1 MFGGGIILLKR
12 VIEFF
17 RVLGEL
23 RYLIPV
29 MRYKF
34 PDPEDSASLAHT
46 FQDTTNR
53 FAERPFLYF
62 EDEMWTYADTNK
74 AANIL
79 ATYLTS
85 TGVKHGDRIVLFMEN
100 RPSFVISLLALNKI
114 GAIAVLINTSLT
126 GDPLIHCINSSD
138 SVKCIVGA
146 EQADALEDVLDQI
159 NITKQEDF
167 LWSKDTDQY
176 SLPDWAI
183 DLQAQLDNSNDKN
196 LDETDSVKAKDVACY
211 IFTSGTTGVPKAAI
225 CPNQK
230 LIAASI
236 NIKMAGYRINEKD
249 CMHNSLPLYHS
260 TGLMLGLCAV
270 VQAGASTFIKRKF
283 SATSFWDEVQKYNT
297 TALVYI
303 GELCRYLANSEPRQA
318 EQNNPLKVMVGNGL
332 RPDVWDT
339 FKDRFQVNR
348 IVEIY
353 GASEGNALFMNL
365 LNKNKTIGMT
375 NADVALIE
383 YDVAED
389 EVLKT
394 DDGFCKRILNHDP
407 GLLIVRIGPNAV
419 FNGYTDAQATEKKIL
434 RNVFDEG
441 DAWFNTGDLIKTV
454 DVGYSLGKTHYQFVD
469 RIGDT
474 FRWKSEN
481 VSTNEV
487 GEILNGYKDV
497 NMSNVY
503 GVQIPG
509 CEGRAG
515 MAAFS
520 LEDAESFDWQAFSD
534 YVENSLPK
542 YARPLFIRI
551 IQEMDTTGTFKLK
564 KNDLRNEA
572 FDIGKVSDP
581 IYCLKPNS
589 SNYVALDN
597 EWLQTINSEQ
607 AGY

>member
-12 VIEFF
+12 VTEFF

-34 PDPEDSASLAHT
+34 PDPDDPASLAHT

-138 SVKCIVGA
+138 SIKCIVGA

-196 LDETDSVKAKDVACY
+196 LDETNSVKAKDVACY

-520 LEDAESFDWQAFSD
+520 LEDAENFDWQAFSD

>member
-1 MFGGGIILLKR
+1 MFNKIK
-12 VIEFF
+12 EFF

-29 MRYKF
+29 LRYKF
-34 PDPEDSASLAHT
+34 PDPDDHASLAHS
-46 FQDTTNR
+46 FQDTTEK
-53 FAERPFLYF
+53 FSDRPFLHF
-62 EDEMWTYADTNK
+62 EDETWTYAQINK
-74 AANIL
+74 SANSL
-79 ATYLTS
+79 ARYLVS
-85 TGVKHGDRIVLFMEN
+85 TGVKHGDRVVMFMEN

-114 GAIAVLINTSLT
+114 GTIAVLINTSLT
-126 GDPLIHCINSSD
+126 GDPLVHCINSSD
-138 SVKCIVGA
+138 STKCIVGA
-146 EQADALEDVLDQI
+146 ERAKPFEDVLDQI
-159 NITKQEDF
+159 NITKQEDL
-167 LWSKDTDQY
+167 LWVEDTSNY
-176 SLPDWAI
+176 SLPEWAI
-183 DLQAQLDNSNDKN
+183 DLKANIDSSQNENLEETNSI
-196 LDETDSVKAKDVACY
+196 KAKDVACF

-230 LIAASI
+230 LMAASI
-236 NIKMAGYRINEKD
+236 NIKMAGYRIDETD

-270 VQAGASTFIKRKF
+270 IHAGASTFIKRKF
-283 SATSFWDEVQKYNT
+283 SASSFWEEVQKHNT

-303 GELCRYLANSEPRQA
+303 GELCRYLANQDPIQA
-318 EQNNPLKVMVGNGL
+318 ELNNPLKVMVGNGL

-339 FKDRFQVNR
+339 FKDRFGVNR

-365 LNKNKTIGMT
+365 LNKDKTIGMT
-375 NADVALIE
+375 SADVVLIE

-389 EVLKT
+389 EILKS
-394 DDGFCKRILNHDP
+394 DDGFCRKIINHDP
-407 GLLIVRIGPNAV
+407 GLLIIKIGPNAV

-434 RNVFDEG
+434 RDVFEEG
-441 DAWFNTGDLIKTV
+441 DAWFNTGDLIRTV

-469 RIGDT
+469 RVGDT

-487 GEILNGYKDV
+487 GEILNGFKDV

-503 GVQIPG
+503 GVKIPG

-520 LEDAESFDWQAFSD
+520 LDDVNSFDWDGFSD
-534 YVENSLPK
+534 YVESSLPK

-572 FDIGKVSDP
+572 FDIGKVTDP
-581 IYCLKPNS
+581 VYCLKPNS
-589 SNYVALDN
+589 SNYEALDD

>member
-12 VIEFF
+12 VTEFF

-34 PDPEDSASLAHT
+34 PDPDDPASLAHT

-138 SVKCIVGA
+138 SIKCIVGA

-196 LDETDSVKAKDVACY
+196 LDETNSVKAKDVACY

-394 DDGFCKRILNHDP
+394 DDGFCKRVLNHDP

-520 LEDAESFDWQAFSD
+520 LEDAENFDWQAFSD

>member
-1 MFGGGIILLKR
+1 MFNKIK
-12 VIEFF
+12 EFF

-29 MRYKF
+29 LRYKF
-34 PDPEDSASLAHT
+34 PDPDDHASLAHS
-46 FQDTTNR
+46 FQDTTEK
-53 FAERPFLYF
+53 FSDRPFLHF
-62 EDEMWTYADTNK
+62 EDETWTYAQINK
-74 AANIL
+74 SANSL
-79 ATYLTS
+79 ARYLVS
-85 TGVKHGDRIVLFMEN
+85 TGVKHGDRVVMFMEN

-114 GAIAVLINTSLT
+114 GTIAVLINTSLT
-126 GDPLIHCINSSD
+126 GDPLVHCINSSD
-138 SVKCIVGA
+138 STKCIVGA
-146 EQADALEDVLDQI
+146 ERAKPFEDVLDQI
-159 NITKQEDF
+159 NITKQEDL
-167 LWSKDTDQY
+167 LWVEDTSNY
-176 SLPDWAI
+176 SLPEWAI
-183 DLQAQLDNSNDKN
+183 DLKANIDSSQNENLEETNSI
-196 LDETDSVKAKDVACY
+196 KAKDVACF

-230 LIAASI
+230 LMAASI
-236 NIKMAGYRINEKD
+236 NIKMAGYRIDETD

-270 VQAGASTFIKRKF
+270 IHAGASTFIKRKF
-283 SATSFWDEVQKYNT
+283 SASSFWEEVQKHNT

-303 GELCRYLANSEPRQA
+303 GELCRYLANQDPIQA
-318 EQNNPLKVMVGNGL
+318 ELNNPLKVMVGNGL

-339 FKDRFQVNR
+339 FKDRFGVDR

-365 LNKNKTIGMT
+365 LNKDKTIGMT
-375 NADVALIE
+375 NADVTLIE

-389 EVLKT
+389 EILKN
-394 DDGFCKRILNHDP
+394 DNGFCRKVINHDP
-407 GLLIVRIGPNAV
+407 GLLIIRIGPNAV

-434 RNVFDEG
+434 RDVFEEG

-469 RIGDT
+469 RVGDT

-503 GVQIPG
+503 GVQIPS

-520 LEDAESFDWQAFSD
+520 LEDADNFNWQEFSE
-534 YVENSLPK
+534 YVENNLPK
-542 YARPLFIRI
+542 YARPVFIRI

-564 KNDLRNEA
+564 KNELREEA
-572 FDIGKVSDP
+572 FDLNTVNDKV
-581 IYCLKPNS
+581 YCLKPS
-589 SNYVALDN
+589 STTYEVLDHD
-597 EWLQTINSEQ
+597 WLQKINTQQ

>member
-1 MFGGGIILLKR
+1 LFNKIK
-12 VIEFF
+12 EFF
-17 RVLGEL
+17 RVIGEL

-29 MRYKF
+29 LRYKF
-34 PDPEDSASLAHT
+34 PDPDDHASLAHS
-46 FQDTTNR
+46 FQDTTEK
-53 FAERPFLYF
+53 FSDRPFLHF
-62 EDEMWTYADTNK
+62 EDETWTYAQINK
-74 AANIL
+74 AANSL
-79 ATYLTS
+79 ARYFVA
-85 TGVKHGDRIVLFMEN
+85 TGVKHGDRVVMFMEN

-126 GDPLIHCINSSD
+126 GDPLVHCINSSD
-138 SVKCIVGA
+138 SIKCIVGA
-146 EQADALEDVLDQI
+146 ERAKPLEDVLDQI
-159 NITKQEDF
+159 NITKQEDL
-167 LWSKDTDQY
+167 LWVEDTPNY
-176 SLPDWAI
+176 SLPEWAI
-183 DLQAQLDNSNDKN
+183 DLKAKIDSSKDEN
-196 LDETDSVKAKDVACY
+196 LEETNSVKAKDVACF

-230 LIAASI
+230 LMAASI
-236 NIKMAGYRINEKD
+236 NIKMAGYRIDETD

-270 VQAGASTFIKRKF
+270 IQAGASTFIKRKF
-283 SATSFWDEVQKYNT
+283 SASSFWEEVQKHNT

-303 GELCRYLANSEPRQA
+303 GELCRYLANQDPTQA
-318 EQNNPLKVMVGNGL
+318 ELNNPLKVMVGNGL

-339 FKDRFQVNR
+339 FKDRFGVNR
-348 IVEIY
+348 IIEIY

-365 LNKNKTIGMT
+365 LNKDKTIGMT
-375 NADVALIE
+375 SADVVLIE

-389 EVLKT
+389 EILKS
-394 DDGFCKRILNHDP
+394 DDGFCRKIINHDP
-407 GLLIVRIGPNAV
+407 GLLIIKIGPNAV

-434 RNVFDEG
+434 RDVFEEG
-441 DAWFNTGDLIKTV
+441 DAWFNTGDLIRTV

-469 RIGDT
+469 RVGDT

-487 GEILNGYKDV
+487 GEILNGFKDV

-503 GVQIPG
+503 GVKIPG

-520 LEDAESFDWQAFSD
+520 LDDANSFDWDGFSD
-534 YVENSLPK
+534 YVQSSLPK

-572 FDIGKVSDP
+572 FDVSKVTDAV
-581 IYCLKPNS
+581 YCLKPNS
-589 SNYVALDN
+589 SNYEVLDN
-597 EWLQTINSEQ
+597 GWLQTINSEK

>member
-34 PDPEDSASLAHT
+34 PDPDDPASLAHT

-196 LDETDSVKAKDVACY
+196 LDETNSVKAKDVACY

-318 EQNNPLKVMVGNGL
+318 EQNNPLEVMVGNGL

-520 LEDAESFDWQAFSD
+520 LEDAETFDWQAFSD

>member
-1 MFGGGIILLKR
+1 MFNKIK
-12 VIEFF
+12 EFF

-29 MRYKF
+29 LRYKF
-34 PDPEDSASLAHT
+34 PDPDDQASLAHS
-46 FQDTTNR
+46 FQDTTEK
-53 FAERPFLYF
+53 FSDRPFLHF
-62 EDEMWTYADTNK
+62 ENETWTYAQINK
-74 AANIL
+74 AANSL
-79 ATYLTS
+79 ARYFVA
-85 TGVKHGDRIVLFMEN
+85 TGVKHGDRVVMFMEN

-126 GDPLIHCINSSD
+126 GDPLVHCINSSD
-138 SVKCIVGA
+138 SIKCIVGA
-146 EQADALEDVLDQI
+146 ERAKPLEDVLDQI
-159 NITKQEDF
+159 NITKQEDL
-167 LWSKDTDQY
+167 LWVEDTPNY
-176 SLPDWAI
+176 SLPEWAI
-183 DLQAQLDNSNDKN
+183 DLKAKIDSSKDEN
-196 LDETDSVKAKDVACY
+196 LEETNSVKAKDVACF

-230 LIAASI
+230 LMAASI
-236 NIKMAGYRINEKD
+236 NIKMAGYRIDETD

-270 VQAGASTFIKRKF
+270 IQAGASTFIKRKF
-283 SATSFWDEVQKYNT
+283 SASSFWEEVQKHNT

-303 GELCRYLANSEPRQA
+303 GELCRYLANQDHTQA
-318 EQNNPLKVMVGNGL
+318 ELNNPLKVMVGNGL

-339 FKDRFQVNR
+339 FKDRFGVNR

-365 LNKNKTIGMT
+365 LNKDKTIGMT
-375 NADVALIE
+375 SADVVLIE
-383 YDVAED
+383 YDIAED
-389 EVLKT
+389 EILKS
-394 DDGFCKRILNHDP
+394 DDGFCRKIINHDP
-407 GLLIVRIGPNAV
+407 GLLIIRIGPNAV

-434 RNVFDEG
+434 RDVFEEG
-441 DAWFNTGDLIKTV
+441 DAWFNTGDLIRTV

-469 RIGDT
+469 RVGDT

-487 GEILNGYKDV
+487 GEILNGFKDV

-503 GVQIPG
+503 GVKIPG

-520 LEDAESFDWQAFSD
+520 LDDANSFDWDGFSD
-534 YVENSLPK
+534 YVESSLPK

-572 FDIGKVSDP
+572 FDIGKVTDTV
-581 IYCLKPNS
+581 YCLKPNS
-589 SNYVALDN
+589 SNYEALDDA
-597 EWLQTINSEQ
+597 WLQTINSEQ

>member
-146 EQADALEDVLDQI
+146 EQAYALEDVLDQI

-230 LIAASI
+230 LIAASV

>member
-1 MFGGGIILLKR
+1 M
-12 VIEFF
+12 
-17 RVLGEL
+17 
-23 RYLIPV
+23 
-29 MRYKF
+29 
-34 PDPEDSASLAHT
+34 
-46 FQDTTNR
+46 
-53 FAERPFLYF
+53 
-62 EDEMWTYADTNK
+62 
-74 AANIL
+74 
-79 ATYLTS
+79 
-85 TGVKHGDRIVLFMEN
+85 
-100 RPSFVISLLALNKI
+100 
-114 GAIAVLINTSLT
+114 
-126 GDPLIHCINSSD
+126 
-138 SVKCIVGA
+138 
-146 EQADALEDVLDQI
+146 EDVLDQI
-159 NITKQEDF
+159 NVVKPEDF
-167 LWSKDTDQY
+167 LWVKDTPNY

-183 DLQAQLDNSNDKN
+183 DLKAQIDFADDQD
-196 LDETDSVKAKDVACY
+196 LDETNSVKAKDVACY

-230 LIAASI
+230 LMAASI
-236 NIKMAGYRINEKD
+236 NIKMAGYRINETD

-270 VQAGASTFIKRKF
+270 IQAGASTFIKRKF
-283 SATSFWDEVQKYNT
+283 SASSFWEEVQQYNT

-303 GELCRYLANSEPRQA
+303 GELCRYLANHEPSPA
-318 EQNNPLKVMVGNGL
+318 ELDNPLKVMVGNGL

-339 FKDRFQVNR
+339 FKDRFGVNR

-389 EVLKT
+389 IILKG
-394 DDGFCKRILNHDP
+394 DDGFCKKIINYDP

-419 FNGYTDAQATEKKIL
+419 FNGYTDAQATEKKIV
-434 RNVFDEG
+434 RDVFEEG

-454 DVGYSLGKTHYQFVD
+454 DVGYALGKIHYQFVD
-469 RIGDT
+469 RVGDT

-487 GEILNGYKDV
+487 GEILNGFQDV

-503 GVQIPG
+503 GVKIPG

-520 LEDAESFDWQAFSD
+520 LDNAEQFDWQAFSN
-534 YVENSLPK
+534 YVETSLPK

-564 KNDLRNEA
+564 KNDLRSEA
-572 FDIGKVSDP
+572 FDIDKVSDM
-581 IYCLKPNS
+581 IFCMKPNS
-589 SNYVALDN
+589 SYYEVLDSD
-597 EWLQTINSEQ
+597 WLQTINSEQ

>member
-1 MFGGGIILLKR
+1 LFNKIK
-12 VIEFF
+12 EFF

-29 MRYKF
+29 LRYKF
-34 PDPEDSASLAHT
+34 PDPDDQASLAHS
-46 FQDTTNR
+46 FQDTTEK
-53 FAERPFLYF
+53 FSDRPFLHF
-62 EDEMWTYADTNK
+62 ENETWTYAQINK
-74 AANIL
+74 AANSL
-79 ATYLTS
+79 ARYFVA
-85 TGVKHGDRIVLFMEN
+85 TGVKHGDRVVMFMEN

-126 GDPLIHCINSSD
+126 GDPLVHCINSSD
-138 SVKCIVGA
+138 SIKCIVGA
-146 EQADALEDVLDQI
+146 ERAKPLEDVLDQI
-159 NITKQEDF
+159 NITKQEDL
-167 LWSKDTDQY
+167 LWVEDTPNY
-176 SLPDWAI
+176 SLPEWAI
-183 DLQAQLDNSNDKN
+183 DLKAKIDSSKDEN
-196 LDETDSVKAKDVACY
+196 LEETNFVKAKDVACF

-230 LIAASI
+230 LMAASI
-236 NIKMAGYRINEKD
+236 NIKMAGYRIDETD

-270 VQAGASTFIKRKF
+270 IQAGASTFIKRKF
-283 SATSFWDEVQKYNT
+283 SASSFWEEVQKHNT

-303 GELCRYLANSEPRQA
+303 GELCRYLANQDSTQA
-318 EQNNPLKVMVGNGL
+318 ELNNPLKVMVGNGL

-339 FKDRFQVNR
+339 FKDRFGVNR

-365 LNKNKTIGMT
+365 LNKDKTIGMT
-375 NADVALIE
+375 SADVVLIE
-383 YDVAED
+383 YDIAED
-389 EVLKT
+389 EILKS
-394 DDGFCKRILNHDP
+394 DDGFCRKIINHDP
-407 GLLIVRIGPNAV
+407 GLLIIKIGPNAV

-434 RNVFDEG
+434 RDVFEKG
-441 DAWFNTGDLIKTV
+441 DAWFNTGDLIRTV

-469 RIGDT
+469 RVGDT

-487 GEILNGYKDV
+487 GEILNGFKDV

-503 GVQIPG
+503 GVKIPG

-515 MAAFS
+515 MAAFN
-520 LEDAESFDWQAFSD
+520 LDDADSFDWKGFSD

-572 FDIGKVSDP
+572 FDIGKVTDTV
-581 IYCLKPNS
+581 YCLKPNS
-589 SNYVALDN
+589 SNYEALDD

>member
-34 PDPEDSASLAHT
+34 PDPDDPASLAHT

-138 SVKCIVGA
+138 SIKCIVGA

-196 LDETDSVKAKDVACY
+196 LDETNSVKAKDVACY

-520 LEDAESFDWQAFSD
+520 LEDAKTFDWQAFSD

>member
-1 MFGGGIILLKR
+1 MLKK

-34 PDPEDSASLAHT
+34 PDPEDPASLAHT
-46 FQDTTNR
+46 FQATSNK

-62 EDEMWTYADTNK
+62 EDEMWTYDDSNK

-79 ATYLTS
+79 STYLIS

-138 SVKCIVGA
+138 SIKCIVGA

-196 LDETDSVKAKDVACY
+196 LDETNSVKAKDVACY

-303 GELCRYLANSEPRQA
+303 GELCRYLANLEPRKA

-389 EVLKT
+389 EVLKSN
-394 DDGFCKRILNHDP
+394 DGFCKRILNHDP

-434 RNVFDEG
+434 RNVFDKG

-454 DVGYSLGKTHYQFVD
+454 DVGYALGKTHYQFVD

-487 GEILNGYKDV
+487 GEILNGFKDV

-520 LEDAESFDWQAFSD
+520 LDDSESFDWQAFSN

-572 FDIGKVSDP
+572 FDISKVADP

>member
-34 PDPEDSASLAHT
+34 PDPDDSASLAHT

-138 SVKCIVGA
+138 SIKCIVGA

-196 LDETDSVKAKDVACY
+196 LDETNSVKAKDVACY

-520 LEDAESFDWQAFSD
+520 LEDAETFDWQAFSD

>member
-1 MFGGGIILLKR
+1 MFNQIK
-12 VIEFF
+12 EFF
-17 RVLGEL
+17 RVIGEL

-29 MRYKF
+29 LRYKF
-34 PDPEDSASLAHT
+34 PDPEDNASLAHT
-46 FQDTTNR
+46 FQATTEK
-53 FAERPFLYF
+53 FSERSFLYF
-62 EDEMWTYADTNK
+62 ENEMWTYGHTNK
-74 AANIL
+74 AANSL
-79 ATYLTS
+79 ARYLVS
-85 TGVKHGDRIVLFMEN
+85 TGVKHGDRVVLFMEN
-100 RPSFVISLLALNKI
+100 RPSFVIALLALNKI

-126 GDPLIHCINSSD
+126 GDPLVHCINSSD

-146 EQADALEDVLDQI
+146 ERVDALEDVLDQI
-159 NITKQEDF
+159 NITQQEDF
-167 LWSKDTDQY
+167 LWAEDTAEF

-183 DLQAQLDNSNDKN
+183 DLKTQLN
-196 LDETDSVKAKDVACY
+196 LSDDHNLEETNAVKAKDVACY

-236 NIKMAGYRINEKD
+236 NIKMAGYRIDETD

-270 VQAGASTFIKRKF
+270 IQAGASTFIKRKF
-283 SATSFWDEVQKYNT
+283 SASTFWDEVKQYNT

-303 GELCRYLANSEPRQA
+303 GELCRYLANTEPTPA

-332 RPDVWDT
+332 RPDVWDI
-339 FKDRFQVNR
+339 FKDRFGVDR

-365 LNKNKTIGMT
+365 LNKDKTIGMT
-375 NADVALIE
+375 NAQVALIE

-389 EVLKT
+389 KIIKNE
-394 DDGFCKRILNHDP
+394 DGTCKKITAHDP
-407 GLLIVRIGPNAV
+407 GLLIVFISPNAV

-434 RNVFDEG
+434 RDVFEKG

-454 DVGYSLGKTHYQFVD
+454 DVGYALGKVHYQFVD

-474 FRWKSEN
+474 FRWRSEN

-503 GVQIPG
+503 GVKVPG

-515 MAAFS
+515 MAAIS
-520 LEDAESFDWQAFSD
+520 LENAEMFNWQEFSN
-534 YVENSLPK
+534 YVENNLPK
-542 YARPLFIRI
+542 YARPVFIRI

-564 KNDLRNEA
+564 KNDLRDEA
-572 FDIGKVSDP
+572 FDLSKVSDKV
-581 IYCLKPNS
+581 YCLKPNS
-589 SNYVALDN
+589 SEYVALDS
-597 EWLQTINSEQ
+597 EWLEVINSEQ

>member
-1 MFGGGIILLKR
+1 MFKK

-34 PDPEDSASLAHT
+34 PDPEDPGSLAHM
-46 FQDTTNR
+46 FQAATEK
-53 FAERPFLYF
+53 FSERPFLFF
-62 EDEMWTYADTNK
+62 EDEMWTYDHTNK
-74 AANIL
+74 AANSL
-79 ATYLTS
+79 ARYLVS
-85 TGVKHGDRIVLFMEN
+85 TGVKHGDRVVLFMEN
-100 RPSFVISLLALNKI
+100 RPSFLISLLALNKI

-138 SVKCIVGA
+138 AVKCIVGA
-146 EQADALEDVLDQI
+146 ERAEPLEDVLNQI

-167 LWSKDTDQY
+167 LWAEDTDQY

-183 DLQAQLDNSNDKN
+183 DLKAQLDLSDDEN
-196 LDETDSVKAKDVACY
+196 LEETNEVRIKDVACY

-230 LIAASI
+230 LMAASV
-236 NIKMAGYRINEKD
+236 NIKIAGYRINETD

-260 TGLMLGLCAV
+260 TGLMLGICAV
-270 VQAGASTFIKRKF
+270 IQAGASTFIKRKF
-283 SATSFWDEVQKYNT
+283 SASSFWDEVQQYNT

-303 GELCRYLANSEPRQA
+303 GELCRYLANTETVPA

-332 RPDVWDT
+332 RPDVWDI
-339 FKDRFQVNR
+339 FKDRFGVDR

-365 LNKNKTIGMT
+365 LNKDKTIGMT
-375 NADVALIE
+375 NAQVALIE

-389 EVLKT
+389 KIIKNE
-394 DDGFCKRILNHDP
+394 DGTCKKITNHDP
-407 GLLIVRIGPNAV
+407 GLLIVFISPNSV

-434 RNVFDEG
+434 RDVFEEG

-454 DVGYSLGKTHYQFVD
+454 DVGYALGKTHYQFVD
-469 RIGDT
+469 RVGDT

-487 GEILNGYKDV
+487 GEILNGFKDV

-503 GVQIPG
+503 GVEIPG

-520 LEDAESFDWQAFSD
+520 LEDASSFDWNAFSEHVD
-534 YVENSLPK
+534 NSLPK

-551 IQEMDTTGTFKLK
+551 IEEMDTTGTFKLK

-572 FDIGKVSDP
+572 FNIDKVTDQ

-589 SNYVALDN
+589 SNYEVLDK

>member
-34 PDPEDSASLAHT
+34 PDPDDPASLAHT

-138 SVKCIVGA
+138 SIKCIVGA

-196 LDETDSVKAKDVACY
+196 LDETNSVKAKDVACY

-520 LEDAESFDWQAFSD
+520 LEDAETFDWQAFSD